1 MSENPDS
8 RPASRTRKSDLV
20 MLVITIVSVILLGLF
35 SHWDLPLAFLITST
49 VIISIVIW
57 QACDPF
63 AEAAQWVG
71 RTFRLP
77 GAVRGATLD
86 AIASSLPELFS
97 GIFFV
102 VVAVMA
108 VDGGAAAMA
117 EACGEGFGSTIAT
130 CAGSAIYNMIL
141 IPAACALVISFWRKR
156 KPVVEVESAVLWRDG
171 VYFLVCEGLLLYCL
185 YQNAMQWWM
194 AGSFL
199 ALYVLYVLLLH
210 QNARAYRFAF
220 DPAKRA
226 FEQMGIETPPKEV
239 AVALAEQGVKTSAGT
254 VARIRDGLLIGKGNG
269 DGEEDDEEGNNHAPI
284 LFGSFHVP
292 LNRFSVCL
300 VLAISTAVAA
310 GACYFLVQT
319 VHATAEHLG
328 VPAFF
333 VAVILAAAASSLPDM
348 FLSIGAALRGD
359 DSGAVSNAFGSNI
372 FDICIC
378 LSIPLLLCCYL
389 NHWQP
394 ISLLQ
399 DGKPMAGLVGLR
411 ALLWVLTLVTLGV
424 IWHKRQVT
432 RTKALILI
440 ALYGVFIA
448 YAVLGSLD
456 ISLWRDVSF

>member
-1 MSENPDS
+1 MSENPDK
-8 RPASRTRKSDLV
+8 RPASRARTSDLV
-20 MLVITIVSVILLGLF
+20 MLIITIMCVVLLGLF
-35 SHWDLPLAFLITST
+35 WHWGSTLAFLITST

-102 VVAVMA
+102 LVAVVAVE
-108 VDGGAAAMA
+108 DRAAIA
-117 EACGEGFGSTIAT
+117 EACGEGYGSTIAT

-156 KPVVEVESAVLWRDG
+156 KSVVEVEAAVLWRDG
-171 VYFLVCEGLLLYCL
+171 IYFLVCEALLLYCL
-185 YQNAMQWWM
+185 YQNAMEWWM
-194 AGSFL
+194 AGSFI

-220 DPAKRA
+220 DDTKRA
-226 FEQMGIETPPKEV
+226 FEEMGIETAPKEV
-239 AVALAEQGVKTSAGT
+239 ARTLAGRGIKTSAGT
-254 VARIRDGLLIGKGNG
+254 VARIREGLLLGKGTG
-269 DGEEDDEEGNNHAPI
+269 DGAEEDEEGADGAEV

-292 LNRFSVCL
+292 LNRVTVWL

-310 GACYFLVQT
+310 AACYFLVET
-319 VHATAEHLG
+319 VRATAAHLE
-328 VPAFF
+328 VPTFF

-348 FLSIGAALRGD
+348 FLSIGAAMRGD

-378 LSIPLLLCCYL
+378 LSIPLLLSCYL

-411 ALLWVLTLVTLGV
+411 SLLWVLTAITLGI
-424 IWHKRQVT
+424 IWHRHQVT
-432 RTKALILI
+432 RTKALILF

-448 YAVLGSLD
+448 YAVFGSLG
-456 ISLWRDVSF
+456 ISLWDYVSF